1 MDNLRADFKI
11 KMTSQPPQ
19 RPRRNASP
27 RSGPIR
33 AMVPYSLRQNSSP
46 TRGLIGS
53 NGRRTSPGPGP
64 ISSPT
69 QSRSSSTDT
78 HKVKHHRSQDQRA
91 SPERCPSSPG
101 FKVEKPKDVRT
112 SGSPAP
118 AIRRTSSLDT
128 ITAPYLSGQWPKEVP
143 PAAHVSSGGNGAYEP
158 NQMHQSTQTEDPD
171 RPGSSHKRSSSLG
184 SADNLK
190 EKYRQQLRKQ
200 GNRQSTT
207 SNQRASPV
215 HGYHST
221 ISYQAP
227 PSPSSQLGSHSGL
240 INTRSSA
247 ISIPT
252 SSSSLKPPSPKIR
265 GSVEGLN
272 QEIEKLVLKGLD
284 RETERPGEIDGHRA
298 PVPGGST
305 MRSIDTQTPRDNQ
318 EDSNSDGNGSG
329 SSSHSASPSSSSP
342 LDGSRPSSRSSSAGN
357 GDSKDIK
364 EVPDGSPELSWG
376 PRYSSSPS
384 HNKSCQLTR
393 DPPDGC
399 EKVKTIDDPSP
410 KHKSLG
416 PVPMTHCPDKKMYI
430 PLKPSD
436 SSAFCPLPNFP
447 LGEFKTIPPT
457 ITTGV
462 AQTQTEDQS

>member
-1 MDNLRADFKI
+1 
-11 KMTSQPPQ
+11 MTSQPPQ

-33 AMVPYSLRQNSSP
+33 AMVPFSLRQNSSP
-46 TRGLIGS
+46 TRGLMSS
-53 NGRRTSPGPGP
+53 NGRRSSPGPGP
-64 ISSPT
+64 VSSPT
-69 QSRSSSTDT
+69 QPRSSSNDS
-78 HKVKHHRSQDQRA
+78 HKAKHHRAQDQRA
-91 SPERCPSSPG
+91 SPERSPSSPG
-101 FKVEKPKDVRT
+101 FKVEKPKAVRA
-112 SGSPAP
+112 SPGP
-118 AIRRTSSLDT
+118 STIRRTSSLDT
-128 ITAPYLSGQWPKEVP
+128 ITAPYLCGQWPKELPPTTPHVP
-143 PAAHVSSGGNGAYEP
+143 GGGNGGAYEP
-158 NQMHQSTQTEDPD
+158 NQIHQSTQTEDPD
-171 RPGSSHKRSSSLG
+171 RSWVSHKRSSSLG

-200 GNRQSTT
+200 GSRQSSN

-215 HGYHST
+215 QGYHST
-221 ISYQAP
+221 IPGYQAP
-227 PSPSSQLGSHSGL
+227 PSPSPLGGSHSSGGSYSGPM
-240 INTRSSA
+240 NTRSSSA

-252 SSSSLKPPSPKIR
+252 ASSSLKPPPPRIR

-284 RETERPGEIDGHRA
+284 RETDDGVGEMDGHRA
-298 PVPGGST
+298 PVPGVST

-318 EDSNSDGNGSG
+318 EDSSNSDGGNEST
-329 SSSHSASPSSSSP
+329 SRSHSVSPSSPP
-342 LDGSRPSSRSSSAGN
+342 LDGGSRPSSRSSSAGN
-357 GDSKDIK
+357 GDNKDIK
-364 EVPDGSPELSWG
+364 EVPEGSPDLNSG

-416 PVPMTHCPDKKMYI
+416 HVPVTHCPDKKMYI

-436 SSAFCPLPNFP
+436 SSAFCLPNLP
-447 LGEFKTIPPT
+447 QLKSLIPPT

-462 AQTQTEDQS
+462 AQTQTEEQS